1 MEDCGICDRISRL
14 KHQNSEPHGDRMLAR
29 LTLALLLFTGVT
41 FAQQPDDAFVGQK
54 APEIK
59 KSDVWI
65 NTAPLTLASL
75 KGKVV
80 VIDFWAFDCPYC
92 AEAMPHIL
100 DLYDKYAKDGLVV
113 IGVHTPRIDYEKDV
127 PRIKEAVTK
136 KGIKFPVVVDNKYD
150 IWSDYLCSTW
160 PSQFV
165 IDRDGIIQFN
175 HSGTG
180 RYDDME
186 KIIQKLLNKK

>member
-1 MEDCGICDRISRL
+1 
-14 KHQNSEPHGDRMLAR
+14 MLPR
-29 LTLALLLFTGVT
+29 FTLAFLLFIGIAY
-41 FAQQPDDAFVGQK
+41 AQHPDDAFVGQK

-65 NTAPLTLASL
+65 NSNSLTLASL

-92 AEAMPHIL
+92 AEAMPHVL
-100 DLYDKYAKDGLVV
+100 DLYDKYSKDGLVI

-127 PRIKEAVTK
+127 PKIREAVIK

-150 IWSDYLCSTW
+150 IWSDYLCNVW

-165 IDRDGIIQFN
+165 VDRDGTIQFS
-175 HSGTG
+175 HSGLG
-180 RYDDME
+180 RYEEME
-186 KIIQKLLNKK
+186 KVVQKLLNKK

>member
-1 MEDCGICDRISRL
+1 
-14 KHQNSEPHGDRMLAR
+14 MLAR
-29 LTLALLLFTGVT
+29 LTLAILLFTGVT
-41 FAQQPDDAFVGQK
+41 YAQHPEDAFVGQK

-65 NTAPLTLASL
+65 NSNALTLASL

-80 VIDFWAFDCPYC
+80 VIDFWAFDCPFC

-100 DLYDKYAKDGLVV
+100 DLYDKYKKDGLVI

-127 PRIKEAVTK
+127 PKIKEAVVR
-136 KGIKFPVVVDNKYD
+136 KGIKYPVVVDNKYD
-150 IWSDYLCSTW
+150 IWSDYLCNVW

-165 IDRDGIIQFN
+165 IDRDGVIQFS

-180 RYDDME
+180 RYDEME
-186 KIIQKLLNKK
+186 KVVQKLLSKK